1 MLARTC
7 CTHGDPNVARRT
19 AVLLHGMFGDRR
31 DFEQLRH
38 ALSSLMDCVSLDLP
52 GHGDSA
58 HLGVTSVAALDAVIA
73 TIEVA
78 TPNREVVLIGY
89 SMGGR
94 LAIQLAAARL
104 QAQGWLI
111 SGLIILSGNPGMD
124 DEAERRERLAHDAR
138 LAKRLRSMP
147 PLTFAAWLRDEW
159 YALPL
164 WGRHLRAHP
173 AFDEM
178 LSRRCDGARAAD
190 RAAVLERESVGCQPS
205 YWDWLTA
212 PPLPVLF
219 VAGGEDSTYTKVAC
233 ELSRRRSEIRRDSLD
248 PVGSG
253 AAHPAHLQVAIVPHV
268 GHALLTEDAQSTI
281 DLCLTFLKQLP
292 ESAVPTAQPKAAE
305 VVPPP
310 PPPPPS
316 QPRRTTMH
324 TVRLTSHAR
333 LLPFRLPLTAPLP
346 LARGPPLTQREGCL
360 LLLSGCTEDGRSVC
374 GIGELCPLPGFH
386 TEGLEAATEQMRE
399 IAPWL
404 AGRGLPLA
412 LAQLDGTLTS
422 WLTAL
427 LPQTSTPL
435 LPSVRCA
442 LEMAILHV
450 LARATQA
457 TSIAQLYAYHRQ
469 AAWHSHVR
477 INGLLGR
484 GESSALEAA
493 AEASAAAKPSVAFVA
508 SPEEWHEPDEL
519 PVAFVASPDEA
530 QWHEPHE
537 LPVAFVA
544 SPEEWHEPHEL
555 PVAFGASPEPRPPPP
570 RPPPPQPQSQPQPSS
585 PSPPP
590 RPPPPREW
598 HAPSTAAVASPEGS
612 ASTAVVASPEGSA
625 SAARMRTWKVKV
637 GGADPVDDAKR
648 ICRLLIGCTSL
659 GLRLRLDANQA
670 WNVAQ
675 AGVFCVHLRQQWLA
689 SRAAD
694 RAADREADWPPE
706 ALEFCEEPLGPS
718 LEASLPGLQAA
729 YGLRHALDESVLPV
743 AVQLVSSPTRLQ
755 APSQSASE
763 EDHEVDARDDA
774 RRGGGALEALRS
786 RLSHVSCAAIVLK
799 PTILGGME
807 VSARLAAEASAAGKG
822 VVLTSAFESGVA
834 LAHVAML
841 AAVVGGASTAHGLST
856 FERLQSD
863 VLHPSFAAAV
873 IGDLVDVSKL
883 QAALDATADALHSRT
898 DLEALDEGANAR
910 VVMLY
915 V

>member
-1 MLARTC
+1 MLAHTC

-78 TPNREVVLIGY
+78 TPDREVVLIGY

-205 YWDWLTA
+205 YWDWLSA

-219 VAGGEDSTYTKVAC
+219 VAGGEDATYTKVAR

-248 PVGSG
+248 PDGSG
-253 AAHPAHLQVAIVPHV
+253 ARGDPAHLQVAIVPHV

-281 DLCLTFLKQLP
+281 DLCLTFLQQLP

-305 VVPPP
+305 GQLP

-316 QPRRTTMH
+316 QLQRTTMH
-324 TVRLTSHAR
+324 AVRLTSHAR
-333 LLPFRLPLTAPLP
+333 MLPFRLPLTAPLP

-360 LLLSGCTEDGRSVC
+360 LLLSGSTEDGRSVC

-386 TEGLEAATEQMRE
+386 TEDFEAATEQMRT

-404 AGRGLPLA
+404 AGRSLPLS
-412 LAQLDGTLTS
+412 LAQLDGTLAA

-457 TSIAQLYAYHRQ
+457 TSIAQLYAHHRQ

-484 GESSALEAA
+484 GESSELEAA
-493 AEASAAAKPSVAFVA
+493 AEASAAAKLSVAFVA
-508 SPEEWHEPDEL
+508 SPEEWHEPEEL
-519 PVAFVASPDEA
+519 PVAFVASPKEAQWHEPEELPVAFVVSPEEAQWHEPEELPVAFVASPEEAQWHEPEELPVAFVASPEEA

-537 LPVAFVA
+537 LPVA
-544 SPEEWHEPHEL
+544 
-555 PVAFGASPEPRPPPP
+555 
-570 RPPPPQPQSQPQPSS
+570 
-585 PSPPP
+585 
-590 RPPPPREW
+590 
-598 HAPSTAAVASPEGS
+598 AVASPEGS
-612 ASTAVVASPEGSA
+612 ASAY
-625 SAARMRTWKVKV
+625 RMRTWKVKV
-637 GGADPVDDAKR
+637 GGTDPVEDAKR
-648 ICRLLIGCTSL
+648 ICQLLIGCTSL

-689 SRAAD
+689 RRATDRAAD
-694 RAADREADWPPE
+694 CEADREADWPPD

-718 LEASLPGLQAA
+718 LEASLPGLHAA
-729 YGLRHALDESVLPV
+729 YGLRHALDESVLPA
-743 AVQLVSSPTRLQ
+743 AVQLVSPTRPR
-755 APSQSASE
+755 AASQGASE
-763 EDHEVDARDDA
+763 EDHEEDARDDT
-774 RRGGGALEALRS
+774 RGGGGGGALEALRS

-807 VSARLAAEASAAGKG
+807 VSARLAAEASALGKG

-898 DLEALDEGANAR
+898 DLEALDEGSHASRN
-910 VVMLY
+910 V
-915 V
+915 